1 MKFSIDFDSSEYFFD
16 LAALTLV
23 LLPLYFFCAETR
35 VRRWMLILS
44 GLYLVYFIAPRLAL
58 LSLLFWLSVFCLQNL
73 VGALERLTSKNP
85 ENTSIATLAK
95 LTFTLSILIALTPM
109 LSWKVVE
116 WDFIKSMN
124 LGANALLG
132 QINHPLW
139 EIDLARDIITPVGL
153 SFSTFRAIDLLV
165 KTYIGK
171 LPLLGLGQV
180 LYYGFFPP
188 VLVVGPIIE
197 YEEIREG
204 AEGKLP
210 SPSPEDILLG
220 ALRTLW
226 GFFKVLCLASVL
238 QPSAE
243 ILHAFQG
250 QDVATVWIYL
260 IAYTWFFYINF
271 SGYSDIAIGL
281 ARIYGFKLKE
291 NFNNPYFAR
300 NVAEF
305 WAGWHMSLY
314 RFARRNV
321 FVPLGG
327 YRHKRHIFALAG
339 TMMTIAI
346 WHALSLSMVLFG
358 LYHTVGLMAHRQFTK
373 WKEQNG
379 VKSGGPALQAA
390 SMLATY
396 IFVLLSFPL
405 IALPFQNAVA
415 FYAVMFGI
423 GG

>member
-1 MKFSIDFDSSEYFFD
+1 MYF
-16 LAALTLV
+16 V
-23 LLPLYFFCAETR
+23 
-35 VRRWMLILS
+35 
-44 GLYLVYFIAPRLAL
+44 APRLAL
-58 LSLLFWLSVFCLQNL
+58 LSLIFWLAVAFLQKR
-73 VGALERLTSKNP
+73 VGTLENRAAENP
-85 ENTSIATLAK
+85 QNTSIAALSK
-95 LTFTLSILIALTPM
+95 LIFTLSILMALTPM
-109 LSWKVVE
+109 LSWKMVE
-116 WDFIKSMN
+116 WDFIKAMN
-124 LGANALLG
+124 LGGNALLG
-132 QINHPLW
+132 LINRPLW

-153 SFSTFRAIDLLV
+153 SFATFRAIDLLV

-171 LPLLGLGQV
+171 LPPLSITQI

-197 YEEIREG
+197 YEEINEDAG
-204 AEGKLP
+204 GKLP
-210 SPSPEDILLG
+210 TPSSEDILYG
-220 ALRTLW
+220 SLRTAW
-226 GFFKVLCLASVL
+226 GFFKVLCLASFL
-238 QPSAE
+238 QPSTQ
-243 ILHAFQG
+243 ILEAFQA
-250 QDVATVWIYL
+250 QNVSTVWIYL

-281 ARIYGFKLKE
+281 ARIYGFNIKE

-300 NVAEF
+300 NISEF
-305 WAGWHMSLY
+305 WASWHMSLY

-327 YRHKRHIFALAG
+327 YREKRHVFALAG

-358 LYHTVGLMAHRQFTK
+358 LYHTAGLLAHRRFTK

-390 SMLATY
+390 FMLATY

-405 IALPFQNAVA
+405 IALPFQSAVA
-415 FYAVMFGI
+415 FYAAMFGI